1 VHSFYESD
9 NDDKCPFCNAERMD
23 KTAEEQVEEMMKR
36 VEANDSASI
45 CMLANQYYHG
55 RAGFQ
60 QDQTKA
66 IELYVRAVD
75 LGFT

>member
-1 VHSFYESD
+1 
-9 NDDKCPFCNAERMD
+9 MD